1 MVYYDHFQTITREQ
15 SQRLEALQSYA
26 EAHLERGNSGPMQM
40 FNIVKNMEDMG
51 KHPVMRGS
59 SNVMSAQDAFVGAFV
74 ANVQARA
81 KAYDVV
87 QGRLTLPQLINN
99 DFDETT
105 LFKEAYDIIY
115 KDMFDEN
122 GVLKDQVA
130 KSMTGEIAMNMD
142 MKGADNLAVLG
153 DRIPI
158 TKTIFMFPRTQA
170 NMLSMFG
177 AKYNWLHRSY
187 LGK

>member
-1 MVYYDHFQTITREQ
+1 
-15 SQRLEALQSYA
+15 
-26 EAHLERGNSGPMQM
+26 
-40 FNIVKNMEDMG
+40 
-51 KHPVMRGS
+51 
-59 SNVMSAQDAFVGAFV
+59 MSCQHRMLVGAFV

-142 MKGADNLAVLG
+142 MKVL
-153 DRIPI
+153 I
-158 TKTIFMFPRTQA
+158 TLQFWEIGF
-170 NMLSMFG
+170 
-177 AKYNWLHRSY
+177 YH
-187 LGK
+187 